1 MDDPFVLA
9 GQTFS
14 SRLILGTGGAPSLN
28 VVEQTV
34 VLSTTPIIPTSSVLQ
49 ALSKTPATMPPLD
62 DAKHHFEQEYLV
74 RLLKITHG
82 NVSQA
87 ARLAGR
93 NRTEFYRLLERHQ
106 LDPAQFRATD
116 T

>member
-1 MDDPFVLA
+1 VRQL
-9 GQTFS
+9 
-14 SRLILGTGGAPSLN
+14 LN
-28 VVEQTV
+28 VVEQAAI
-34 VLSTTPIIPTSSVLQ
+34 LSTTPIIPASLVQQ
-49 ALSKTPATMPPLD
+49 ALSNTPGTLPPLD

-93 NRTEFYRLLERHQ
+93 NRTEFYRLLERHH
-106 LDPAQFRATD
+106 LDPGQFRAAEI
-116 T
+116 